1 MVDLDVRNSI
11 TPTQTQKQPSG
22 PSIPALKAAISG
34 SAFAARYP
42 AAFMYAATY
51 NDLVY
56 ICRLHSIVV
65 AGIP

>member
-1 MVDLDVRNSI
+1 MVDLDVRNGI
-11 TPTQTQKQPSG
+11 TPVNNTKQPSG

-34 SAFAARYP
+34 SAHAAKYP
-42 AAFMYAATY
+42 AAFMFAATY

-56 ICRLHSIVV
+56 ICRLHGIVV

>member
-1 MVDLDVRNSI
+1 MVDLDVRNGI
-11 TPTQTQKQPSG
+11 TPVQTIKQPSA
-22 PSIPALKAAISG
+22 PTVAALKAAISG

-42 AAFMYAATY
+42 AAFMHAATY

-56 ICRLHSIVV
+56 VCRLHGITV

>member
-1 MVDLDVRNSI
+1 MVDLDVRNGI
-11 TPTQTQKQPSG
+11 TPVQDKKQPSG
-22 PSIPALKAAISG
+22 PTVTALKAAISG
-34 SAFAARYP
+34 SAHAAKYP

-56 ICRLHSIVV
+56 ICRVHGIAV

>member
-1 MVDLDVRNSI
+1 MVDLDVRNGI
-11 TPTQTQKQPSG
+11 TPVNNIKQPSG
-22 PSIPALKAAISG
+22 PSVPALKTAISG

-42 AAFMYAATY
+42 AAFMHAATY

-56 ICRLHSIVV
+56 ICRLHSIAV

>member
-11 TPTQTQKQPSG
+11 TPLQNQKQPSG
-22 PSIPALKAAISG
+22 PSVPALKAAISG
-34 SAFAARYP
+34 SAHAAKYP
-42 AAFMYAATY
+42 AAFMYVATY

-56 ICRLHSIVV
+56 ICRLHGIAV